1 MDEYAPDDWNYERD
15 GRPDIIFWIH
25 NGESA
30 EQIAKT
36 LGAREMP
43 DLSHLPL
50 MDYEEAAK
58 YRDGLLA
65 NRNETL
71 TSSAITSFDTGD
83 VFSKSGTVSSI
94 KEENTSGGGGAL
106 LNARNNDP
114 GTIGDDS
121 ENLGIVNKTV
131 SDTLNGMKRF
141 GRSFYRKVVSGTQET
156 ERAAKAFPAWLP
168 LFCRYRDFFAASFL
182 FPEKE
187 KKKVESRKRKEEEKK
202 RTPQKTAPKASILWQ
217 TRVGT
222 QHVVDR
228 GSTHSDTPGNSV
240 FP

>member
-25 NGESA
+25 NGESV

-36 LGAREMP
+36 LGTREMP

-71 TSSAITSFDTGD
+71 TSSAITTFDTGD
-83 VFSKSGTVSSI
+83 VSSKSGTVASMA
-94 KEENTSGGGGAL
+94 EENTSGGGDAL
-106 LNARNNDP
+106 LNAQNNGLD
-114 GTIGDDS
+114 TLGDDS

-156 ERAAKAFPAWLP
+156 ERAAKAFPAKLP
-168 LFCRYRDFFAASFL
+168 LLHWYVDFFFCFFSF
-182 FPEKE
+182 
-187 KKKVESRKRKEEEKK
+187 SRKRKEARRRKK
-202 RTPQKTAPKASILWQ
+202 TPVPRLTARRR
-217 TRVGT
+217 RVPRRWAG
-222 QHVVDR
+222 
-228 GSTHSDTPGNSV
+228 GS
-240 FP
+240 

>member
-36 LGAREMP
+36 LGTREMP

-71 TSSAITSFDTGD
+71 TSSAITTFDTGD
-83 VFSKSGTVSSI
+83 VSSKSGTCFLHRRR
-94 KEENTSGGGGAL
+94 KHFW
-106 LNARNNDP
+106 RRR
-114 GTIGDDS
+114 
-121 ENLGIVNKTV
+121 
-131 SDTLNGMKRF
+131 RF
-141 GRSFYRKVVSGTQET
+141 V
-156 ERAAKAFPAWLP
+156 
-168 LFCRYRDFFAASFL
+168 
-182 FPEKE
+182 
-187 KKKVESRKRKEEEKK
+187 K
-202 RTPQKTAPKASILWQ
+202 RTK
-217 TRVGT
+217 
-222 QHVVDR
+222 
-228 GSTHSDTPGNSV
+228 
-240 FP
+240 